1 MKSKQLATDMTTGK
15 PLGLILRFTVPL
27 LIGNIFQQF
36 YNMCDTI
43 IVGNFV
49 GTGALAAVGSTGTI
63 MFLIFGLSVGLTTGF
78 TVLTSQK
85 FGAGDMEG
93 TRRSVA
99 NGILLSC
106 IVIVGLTIICM
117 FAMNPLLKLMNTPA
131 DIYADAYAYISVISL
146 GIVCSVSYNLF
157 SGYLRAIG
165 NAKVPLYF
173 LIFSACLNI
182 GLDLLFIIVFKMG
195 TAGAAWATNLAQ
207 GISAVLCW
215 IYIVKIVPC
224 LTPRKN
230 QWKLN
235 SDDTRKQ
242 LSIGIPMSLQYAI
255 TASGTMIM
263 QTAINMFGSVAV
275 ASFTATSKIMNI
287 LTQAFMALGQTMA
300 TYCGQNTGKL
310 DLKRIH
316 EGTACSMK
324 INVIYALIAAVL
336 GVTTL
341 KLFLPLFFSSGTD
354 MASILPYA
362 KTYMYVSV
370 IFFIPL
376 GMIFIYRNAMQ
387 GCGYGMSAMILGI
400 SELAARLIM
409 AVISI
414 KTSSYLLAVSCD
426 AAAWVTAGLLSFFL
440 FRHCMKDMQTRYL

>member
-215 IYIVKIVPC
+215 IYIVKKVPC